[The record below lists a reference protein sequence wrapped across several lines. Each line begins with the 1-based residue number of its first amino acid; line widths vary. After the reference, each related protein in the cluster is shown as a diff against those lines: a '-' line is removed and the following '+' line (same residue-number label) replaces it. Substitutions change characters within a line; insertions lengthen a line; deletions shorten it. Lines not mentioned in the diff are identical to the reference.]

1 MALLARLSTS
11 LEGVGIAFDSIRANK
26 VRAALTITGV
36 AVGVFVVVAMS
47 GAVHGIK
54 SSVERDIA
62 AAGPT
67 SFYVFRRGDM
77 FETCDGSEETCPSRR
92 NPGIVVREADAIA
105 RLSSI
110 QVVAA
115 QIQGSAS

>member
-1 MALLARLSTS
+1 MRLTAIVTNLA
-11 LEGVGIAFDSIRANK
+11 EGVGIAFDSIRANK
-26 VRAALTITGV
+26 VRAGLTISGV

-67 SFYVFRRGDM
+67 SFFVFRRADF
-77 FETCDGSEETCPSRR
+77 FENCDGTDDTCPSRH
-92 NPGIVVREADAIA
+92 NPPITMREVDAIA
-105 RLSSI
+105 QL
-110 QVVAA
+110 
-115 QIQGSAS
+115 